1 MNLLRKTIL
10 PVLLAA
16 IWISFSEFLRN
27 QFLLNVLWTEHYK
40 AMGLVFPAAPVNG
53 AVWGLW
59 SLLFAVVILILSR
72 KFSLMETTFI
82 SWLTG
87 FVLMWIVTGNL
98 GVLPYGI
105 LVYAIPLSLLESF
118 VAAWIIRILTR

>member
-10 PVLLAA
+10 PVFLAA

-27 QFLLNVLWTEHYK
+27 QFLLNELWTEHYK
-40 AMGLVFPAAPVNG
+40 ALGLVFPAEPVND

-59 SLLFAVVILILSR
+59 SLVFAVVILILSR
-72 KFSLMETTFI
+72 KFSLTETTFI
-82 SWLTG
+82 AWLTG

-118 VAAWIIRILTR
+118 VAAWIIRILSR